1 VAEAKASAAKA
12 VKQLSPVEALE
23 EALRV
28 AESEPLKA
36 VELALRAVR
45 GLKPSF
51 ELSSLESALKAHRAR
66 IRLEEG
72 EGLKQAVREL
82 KADLEE
88 LLARARGSDVSRAA
102 HPSPERNDPHP
113 PCDLQPRSYI

>member
-1 VAEAKASAAKA
+1 VAAESARQLAPKAA
-12 VKQLSPVEALE
+12 KQLSSVEALE

-28 AESEPLKA
+28 VESEPLKA
-36 VELALRAVR
+36 VELASRALR

-51 ELSSLESALKAHRAR
+51 ELSSFERALKAYRAR
-66 IRLEEG
+66 LKLESG

-88 LLARARGSDVSRAA
+88 LLAYAQRGKERGSDVSRAA
-102 HPSPERNDPHP
+102 HSSPTR
-113 PCDLQPRSYI
+113 